1 MTNKH
6 PLCLGL
12 LAHVD
17 AGKTTLSEAM
27 LYTAGVRRQLGRV
40 DHRDAFLDTHG
51 LERQR
56 GITIF
61 SKQAL
66 FSTQQLDITLLDTP
80 GHVDFSTET
89 ERVMPVLDCAV
100 LVISGTDGIQ
110 AHTLTLWQLL
120 ARYKIPVF
128 LFINKQDL
136 PGQDLQVLLS
146 QLQKRLD
153 PGCVFLEDLPEAAA
167 MEQESL
173 LDEFLSSGTIPDENI
188 RDLISQRKLFPCLY
202 GSALKLD
209 GVDSLLDALDRFA
222 PKKVYPADFSAQVYK
237 ISYDPQGSRLTWLK
251 VTGGMLTPKTM
262 LEGEKVQQLRR
273 YSADKF
279 TLSQDIHSGQICAV
293 TGLSKSFAGQ
303 TFGAAIDSLP
313 PITQSIMTYRL
324 VLPQGCDPT
333 TALPKLRQLEEED
346 PALHILYTPQTKDIH
361 VQIMGKVQLEILKDI
376 IMERFSL
383 AVEFAEGHIL
393 YKETIAAPVE
403 GAGHFEPL
411 RHYAE
416 VHLLLE
422 PLPPGTGLQFDTKCP
437 TDALEQHFQNLV
449 LTHLQEKTHLGVLTG
464 SPITDMKISLLAG
477 KAHVKH
483 TEGGDFR
490 QATYRAVRQGL
501 MEAESILLE
510 PRYAFTLRVPTE
522 YIGRA
527 ITDLRQMEATID
539 PPETQDDSSVLTGA
553 VPAAALGDYP
563 AQLAA
568 YTKGLG
574 LLQLTFLDYA
584 PCRDP
589 QAVIEAYCYNPEA
602 DLENTPDSVF
612 CDHGA
617 GVTVKWDKVKDVM
630 HIDSGWQAKPPAAP
644 SVITG
649 NLHLDEK
656 ELEKI
661 MLREFGPIKRP
672 QYQSQE
678 NAPIEDKI
686 TIQAP
691 RQTTLIVDG
700 YNIIFAWDSLAEIA
714 REDLDAARRRLCDLL
729 SSYAGYRKIRLVVV
743 FDGYKRKGNPGEK
756 LQWNNIQVVYTREN
770 ETADSYME
778 SLVAQI
784 GKNDYVK
791 VATSDALVQLSAFRS
806 GVLRMPARELMEEVT
821 VAQEEMRKLFQ

>member
-17 AGKTTLSEAM
+17 AGKTSLSEAM
-27 LYTAGVRRQLGRV
+27 LYTAGARRQLGRV
-40 DHRDAFLDTHG
+40 DHKDAFLDTHG

-66 FSTQQLDITLLDTP
+66 FSTPQLDITLLDTP
-80 GHVDFSTET
+80 GHVDFSTEA

-110 AHTLTLWQLL
+110 AHTLTLWQMLR
-120 ARYKIPVF
+120 RYQVPVF

-136 PGQDLQVLLS
+136 PGQNLQVLLA
-146 QLQKRLD
+146 QLKKQLD
-153 PGCVFLEDLPEAAA
+153 PGCAFLEDLPELAA
-167 MEQESL
+167 MEQEAL
-173 LDEFLSSGTIPDENI
+173 LEEFLASGKIPDENI
-188 RDLISQRKLFPCLY
+188 RQLIADRKLFPCLY
-202 GSALKLD
+202 GSALKLE
-209 GVDSLLDALDRFA
+209 GVDTLLDALDRFA
-222 PKKVYPADFSAQVYK
+222 PRKTYPDTFAAQVYK

-251 VTGGMLTPKTM
+251 VTGGAFAPKT
-262 LEGEKVQQLRR
+262 LLGNEKAQQLRR

-279 TLSQDIHSGQICAV
+279 TLADQVLPGQICAA
-293 TGLSKSFAGQ
+293 TGLNETYIGQ
-303 TFGAAIDSLP
+303 CFGAAQEAP
-313 PITQSIMTYRL
+313 APMTQSIMTYRL
-324 VLPQGCDPT
+324 ELPKGCDPT
-333 TALPKLRQLEEED
+333 VVLPKLRQLEEED
-346 PALHILYTPQTKDIH
+346 PALQILYTPQTKDIH
-361 VQIMGKVQLEILKDI
+361 VQIMGKVQLEILQQLI
-376 IMERFSL
+376 LERFQIEV
-383 AVEFAEGHIL
+383 AFAEGRIL
-393 YKETIAAPVE
+393 YKETIASPVE
-403 GAGHFEPL
+403 GVGHFEPL

-422 PLPPGTGLQFDTKCP
+422 PLAAGSGLQFASSCP
-437 TDALEQHFQNLV
+437 TDALEQNFQNLV

-464 SPITDMKISLLAG
+464 SPITDMKITLLAG

-510 PRYAFTLRVPTE
+510 PRYAFTLRVPSQH
-522 YIGRA
+522 IGRA
-527 ITDLRQMEATID
+527 ITDLRQMEATMD
-539 PPETQDDSSVLTGA
+539 APETQEEFSVLTGA
-553 VPAAALGDYP
+553 VPASTIADYP

-584 PCRDP
+584 PCHNA
-589 QAVIEAYCYNPEA
+589 QEVINVYDYNPEA

-617 GVTVKWDKVKDVM
+617 GVTVKWDQVKNVM
-630 HIDSGWQAKPPAAP
+630 HVDSGWQAKPPVAP
-644 SVITG
+644 SLITQ

-672 QYQSQE
+672 QYKPQE
-678 NAPIEDKI
+678 NAPLEEKI
-686 TIQAP
+686 TIRPP

-700 YNIIFAWDSLAEIA
+700 YNIIFAWEELSAIA
-714 REDLDAARRRLCDLL
+714 KEDLDAARRRLCDLL
-729 SSYAGYRKIRLVVV
+729 SSYAGFRKVRLIVV

-806 GVLRMPARELMEEVT
+806 GVLRMPARELMEEIK
-821 VAQEEMRKLFQ
+821 ASQEEMRKLFQ

>member
-27 LYTAGVRRQLGRV
+27 LYTAGARRQLGRV
-40 DHRDAFLDTHG
+40 DHKDAFLDTHG

-66 FSTQQLDITLLDTP
+66 FATPNLDITLLDTP
-80 GHVDFSTET
+80 GHVDFSTEA

-120 ARYKIPVF
+120 ARYEVPVF

-146 QLQKRLD
+146 QLRKHFD
-153 PGCVFLEDLPEAAA
+153 PGCAFLEDLPEIAA
-167 MEQESL
+167 MEQEDL
-173 LDEFLSSGTIPDENI
+173 LEEFLSSGTIPDEYI
-188 RDLISQRKLFPCLY
+188 RTLIENRKLFPCLC

-209 GVDSLLDALDRFA
+209 GVDKLLDALDRFA
-222 PKKVYPADFSAQVYK
+222 PRKAYPTDFSAQVYK

-251 VTGGMLTPKTM
+251 VTGGILTPKTM
-262 LEGEKVQQLRR
+262 LAEEKVQQLRC

-279 TLSQDIHSGQICAV
+279 TLAQEIHPGQLCAV
-293 TGLSKSFAGQ
+293 TGLAKTYAGQ
-303 TFGAAIDSLP
+303 TFGAAKETLA
-313 PITQSIMTYRL
+313 PISQSIMTYRL
-324 VLPQGCDPT
+324 ILPKGCDPT

-346 PALHILYTPQTKDIH
+346 PALQILYTPQTKDIH
-361 VQIMGKVQLEILKDI
+361 VQIMGKVQLEILQNVI
-376 IMERFSL
+376 AQRFSL

-403 GAGHFEPL
+403 GVGHFEPL

-422 PLPPGTGLQFDTKCP
+422 PLPAGSGLQFDTACS
-437 TDALEQHFQNLV
+437 TDTLERNFQNLV

-464 SPITDMKISLLAG
+464 SPITDMKITLLAG

-490 QATYRAVRQGL
+490 QATYRALRQGL

-522 YIGRA
+522 QIGRA
-527 ITDLRQMEATID
+527 ITDFRQMHATMD
-539 PPETQDDSSVLTGA
+539 APETQDNFSILSGA
-553 VPAAALGDYP
+553 VPAAAIGDYP

-574 LLQLTFLDYA
+574 MLQLTFLDYF
-584 PCRDP
+584 PCHNAQTVVD
-589 QAVIEAYCYNPEA
+589 ACGYDPEA

-617 GVTVKWDKVKDVM
+617 GITVKWNRVKDVM
-630 HIDSGWQAKPPAAP
+630 HVDSGWQTTPPVGP

-672 QYQSQE
+672 QYKPQE

-686 TIQAP
+686 TIKPP

-700 YNIIFAWDSLAEIA
+700 YNIIFAWDALADIA
-714 REDLDAARRRLCDLL
+714 REDLDAARRQLCDLL

-756 LQWNNIQVVYTREN
+756 YQWNNIQVVYTREN
-770 ETADSYME
+770 ETADSYIE
-778 SLVAQI
+778 SLVAEI

-806 GVLRMPARELMEEVT
+806 GVLRMPARELMEEIT
-821 VAQEEMRKLFQ
+821 TAQEEMRKLFQ

>member
-17 AGKTTLSEAM
+17 AGKTSLSEAM
-27 LYTAGVRRQLGRV
+27 LYTAGARRQLGRV
-40 DHRDAFLDTHG
+40 DHKDAFLDTHG

-66 FSTQQLDITLLDTP
+66 FSTAQLDITLLDTP
-80 GHVDFSTET
+80 GHVDFSTEA
-89 ERVMPVLDCAV
+89 ERVIPVLDCAV

-110 AHTLTLWQLL
+110 AHTLTLWQML

-136 PGQDLQVLLS
+136 PGQDLQVLLA
-146 QLQKRLD
+146 QLKKHLD
-153 PGCVFLEDLPEAAA
+153 PGCAFLEDLPELAA
-167 MEQESL
+167 MEQEDL
-173 LDEFLSSGTIPDENI
+173 LEEFLTSGKIPDESIQHLI
-188 RDLISQRKLFPCLY
+188 RSRKLFPCLY

-209 GVDSLLDALDRFA
+209 GVDTLLDALDRFA
-222 PKKVYPADFSAQVYK
+222 PRKEYPDAFAAQVYK

-251 VTGGMLTPKTM
+251 VTGGTLSPKT
-262 LEGEKVQQLRR
+262 LLGGEKVQQLRR

-279 TLSQDIHSGQICAV
+279 TLSDIVCPGQICAA
-293 TGLSKSFAGQ
+293 TGLSETYAGQ
-303 TFGAAIDSLP
+303 CLGAVQESPLP
-313 PITQSIMTYRL
+313 MSQSIMTYRL
-324 VLPQGCDPT
+324 VLPKECDPT
-333 TALPKLRQLEEED
+333 VVLPKLRQLEEED
-346 PALHILYTPQTKDIH
+346 PALQILYTSQTKDIH
-361 VQIMGKVQLEILKDI
+361 VQIMGKVQLEILQQI
-376 IMERFSL
+376 IAERFHLEVS
-383 AVEFAEGHIL
+383 FAEGRIL
-393 YKETIAAPVE
+393 YKETIANPVD
-403 GAGHFEPL
+403 GVGHFEPL

-422 PLPPGTGLQFDTKCP
+422 PLSTGEGLQFASSCP
-437 TDALEQHFQNLV
+437 TDALEQNFQHLV

-464 SPITDMKISLLAG
+464 SPITDMKITLLAG

-510 PRYAFTLRVPTE
+510 PRYAFTLRVPSGH
-522 YIGRA
+522 IGRA
-527 ITDLRQMEATID
+527 ITDLRQMDATID
-539 PPETQDDSSVLTGA
+539 PPETQDDFSILTGA
-553 VPAAALGDYP
+553 IPAANIGDYP

-584 PCRDP
+584 PCHNTKE
-589 QAVIEAYCYNPEA
+589 VIGTYNYDPEA

-617 GVTVKWDKVKDVM
+617 GVTIKWNQVKNVM
-630 HIDSGWQAKPPAAP
+630 HVDSGWQVKPPVAP
-644 SVITG
+644 TLITQ

-672 QYQSQE
+672 QYKPQE
-678 NAPIEDKI
+678 NVPLEEKVAIRP
-686 TIQAP
+686 P

-700 YNIIFAWDSLAEIA
+700 YNIIFAWEELASIA
-714 REDLDAARRRLCDLL
+714 KEYLDAARRRLCDLL
-729 SSYAGYRKIRLVVV
+729 SSYAGFRKMRLIVV

-756 LQWNNIQVVYTREN
+756 TQWNNIQVVYTREN
-770 ETADSYME
+770 ETADSYIE

-821 VAQEEMRKLFQ
+821 AAQEEMRKLFQ